1 MDFKRKLL
9 IAALPLVFCVA
20 CTPKEDLNIKFAEVH
35 PAGYAP
41 VVAEQDMGKKLEEQS
56 KGEISFKMY
65 AGGVLGSEKEVVE
78 QVQSG
83 AVQMT
88 RVSLG
93 IVGPVVPDVNVFNLP
108 FVFRD
113 QAHMRTIID
122 GEIGQEIL
130 DKITNSQFNMVALA
144 WMDGGTRNLYTK
156 KPVRQIAD
164 LKGMKIRV
172 QGNPVFIETINDMG
186 GNGIA
191 MATGEIFSALQTGV
205 IDGAENN
212 PPTYF
217 QHNHYQNAK
226 FFTMTEHLI
235 LPEPIVMAKAIW
247 EKLKPEQ
254 QVLVKKLAREAQ
266 MEERV
271 LWDKSSDDAEVK
283 LKAAGVEFIT
293 LTPEQKKAF
302 YDATQP
308 VRDKFGAPYK
318 DLISRIEAVQT
329 NPALAAPST
338 QAAQ

>member
-1 MDFKRKLL
+1 MDFKRTLL
-9 IAALPLVFCVA
+9 VAALPLAFCLSGLA
-20 CTPKEDLNIKFAEVH
+20 QAAINIKFAEVH
-35 PAGYAP
+35 PAGYPP
-41 VVAEQDMGKKLEEQS
+41 VVAEQEMGKKLVEQS
-56 KGEISFKMY
+56 KGEITFKMF

-78 QVQSG
+78 QVQTN

-113 QAHMRTIID
+113 QAHMRKIID
-122 GEIGQEIL
+122 GDIGQEIL
-130 DKITNSQFNMVALA
+130 DKITNSEFNLVALA

-156 KPVRQIAD
+156 KPVRQMAD

-172 QGNPVFIETINDMG
+172 QGNPVFIDTINDMG

-212 PPTYF
+212 PPTLLE
-217 QHNHYQNAK
+217 HNHYQSAK
-226 FFTMTEHLI
+226 FYTLTEHLI
-235 LPEPIVMAKAIW
+235 LPEPVVMSKATW
-247 EKLKPEQ
+247 NKLTPEQ
-254 QVLVKKLAREAQ
+254 QTLVKTLAREAQ

-271 LWDKSSDDAEVK
+271 LWDKKSAEAETR

-302 YDATQP
+302 FDATQP
-308 VRDKFGAPYK
+308 VRDQYGAPYK
-318 DLISRIEAVQT
+318 DLISRIEAVQ
-329 NPALAAPST
+329 
-338 QAAQ
+338 

>member
-9 IAALPLVFCVA
+9 LTVLPLAFCFSNAALA
-20 CTPKEDLNIKFAEVH
+20 EIKIKFAEVH
-35 PAGYAP
+35 PTGYPP
-41 VVAEQDMGKKLEEQS
+41 VVAEQNMGKKLQEQS
-56 KGEISFKMY
+56 NGDISFKMF
-65 AGGVLGSEKEVVE
+65 AGGVLGSEKEVIE
-78 QVQSG
+78 QVQ
-83 AVQMT
+83 ANAIQMT

-113 QAHMRTIID
+113 HEHMRAIID

-130 DKITNSQFNMVALA
+130 DKITNSNFNLVALA

-156 KPVRQIAD
+156 KPVRQISD

-172 QGNPVFIETINDMG
+172 QGNPVFIDTINDMG

-212 PPTYF
+212 PPTLLE
-217 QHNHYQNAK
+217 HNHYQNAK
-226 FFTMTEHLI
+226 FYTLTEHLI
-235 LPEPIVMAKAIW
+235 LPEPVVISKATW
-247 EKLKPEQ
+247 EKLSPDQ
-254 QVLVKKLAREAQ
+254 QALVKKLAREAQ

-271 LWDKSSDDAEVK
+271 LWDKKSAEAEAK
-283 LKAAGVEFIT
+283 LKASGVEFIT

-308 VRDKFGAPYK
+308 VRDKYGAPYK
-318 DLISRIEAVQT
+318 ELISRIEAVKT
-329 NPALAAPST
+329 DTAKVGAN
-338 QAAQ
+338 

>member
-1 MDFKRKLL
+1 MDFKRTLL
-9 IAALPLVFCVA
+9 VAALPLAFCLSGLA
-20 CTPKEDLNIKFAEVH
+20 QAEIKIKFAEVH
-35 PAGYAP
+35 PAGYPP
-41 VVAEQDMGKKLEEQS
+41 VVAEQAMGKKLEEQS
-56 KGEISFKMY
+56 KGEISFKMF

-78 QVQSG
+78 QVQSN

-108 FVFRD
+108 FIFRD
-113 QAHMRTIID
+113 QAHMRSIID

-130 DKITNSQFNMVALA
+130 DKITNSEFNLVALG
-144 WMDGGTRNLYTK
+144 WMDGGTRNLYSK
-156 KPVRQIAD
+156 KPVRQISD

-172 QGNPVFIETINDMG
+172 QGNPVFIDTINQMG

-212 PPTYF
+212 PPTMLE
-217 QHNHYQNAK
+217 HNHYQNAK
-226 FFTMTEHLI
+226 FYTLTEHLI
-235 LPEPIVMAKAIW
+235 LPEPIVMSKITW
-247 EKLKPEQ
+247 NKLNPEQ
-254 QVLVKKLAREAQ
+254 QALVKKLSREAQ

-271 LWDKSSDDAEVK
+271 LWDKKSSEAEAK
-283 LKAAGVEFIT
+283 LKAGGVEFIT

-308 VRDKFGAPYK
+308 VRDKYGAPYK
-318 DLISRIEAVQT
+318 ELITRIEAVK
-329 NPALAAPST
+329 
-338 QAAQ
+338 